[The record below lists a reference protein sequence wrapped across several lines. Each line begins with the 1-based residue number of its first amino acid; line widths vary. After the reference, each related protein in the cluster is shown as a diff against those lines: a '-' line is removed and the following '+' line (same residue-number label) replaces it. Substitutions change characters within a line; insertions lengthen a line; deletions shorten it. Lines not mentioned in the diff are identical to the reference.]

1 MKDMKRGVI
10 DVLFRVFCLLFG
22 TGAIAIGCLSLFFVL
37 DDLCCMLWFA
47 VRFTPC
53 LDLLCVL
60 VGVGV
65 IYVGVSALSR
75 VFQSTE

>member
-1 MKDMKRGVI
+1 MRGGFIEV
-10 DVLFRVFCLLFG
+10 VFRVFCLLFG
-22 TGAIAIGCLSLFFVL
+22 SGAITIGCLSLFLVL
-37 DDLCCMLWFA
+37 DNLRCMLWFA
-47 VRFTPC
+47 APFTPC

-60 VGVGV
+60 VGVGA

>member
-1 MKDMKRGVI
+1 MKRGVI

-22 TGAIAIGCLSLFFVL
+22 SGAITIGCLSLFFVL
-37 DDLCCMLWFA
+37 DNLRSMLWFEA
-47 VRFTPC
+47 PFTPC

-60 VGVGV
+60 VGIGA

-75 VFQSTE
+75 VFQSIE